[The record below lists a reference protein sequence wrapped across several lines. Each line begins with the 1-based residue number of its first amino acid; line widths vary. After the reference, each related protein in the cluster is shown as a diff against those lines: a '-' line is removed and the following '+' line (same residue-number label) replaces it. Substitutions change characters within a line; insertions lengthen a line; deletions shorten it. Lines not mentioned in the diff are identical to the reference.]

1 MPRGQGKS
9 DFVDAVTVAAD
20 IINRALQARP
30 ELEKLNVSKEI
41 VLISNFKERV
51 KEEDVHEFVAALIE
65 SLKRPDVSSP
75 CFADT
80 IVPLCWHTFRP
91 SGTALICMSKR
102 KTLAQQSPSWS
113 LHTIVPCHGP
123 TPLSVGVQSRTI
135 FWLSLAQKRG

>member
-30 ELEKLNVSKEI
+30 ELEKHNVSKEI

-65 SLKRPDVSSP
+65 SLKRPDVRNP

-80 IVPLCWHTFRP
+80 MKPNCLCTLQL
-91 SGTALICMSKR
+91 SGIALTCMSSR
-102 KTLAQQSPSWS
+102 RNLAQ
-113 LHTIVPCHGP
+113 
-123 TPLSVGVQSRTI
+123 
-135 FWLSLAQKRG
+135 

>member
-30 ELEKLNVSKEI
+30 ELEKHNVSKEI

-65 SLKRPDVSSP
+65 SLKRPDVSNP

-80 IVPLCWHTFRP
+80 MKPSCLCTLQLN
-91 SGTALICMSKR
+91 GIALNCMSKY
-102 KTLAQQSPSWS
+102 TNLAQAS
-113 LHTIVPCHGP
+113 L
-123 TPLSVGVQSRTI
+123 S
-135 FWLSLAQKRG
+135 